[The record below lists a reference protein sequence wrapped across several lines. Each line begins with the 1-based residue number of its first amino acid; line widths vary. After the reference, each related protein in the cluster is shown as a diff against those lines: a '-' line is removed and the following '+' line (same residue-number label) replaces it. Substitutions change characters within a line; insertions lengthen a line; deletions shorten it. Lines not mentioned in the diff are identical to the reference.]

1 MKRKITALC
10 LALSLSLTL
19 CACGGSGGE
28 ASSQKNA
35 PASTP
40 PEASSQP
47 EPTVQEPS
55 CTVAASQAYSD
66 GMAWVVYRDESGAT
80 YTGAMDKEG
89 KVRFC
94 IEGGDV
100 ETTPFKDGQ
109 AYIETEDGLLLV
121 DQDGLVY
128 DFAGHLVDGELQAY
142 GGGYA
147 VVKRTTSDILEG
159 DINTYVLVDSTGAER
174 TLDREINA
182 GYSSGGIFSDALR
195 GSVDY
200 YFPRADLWLTDALA
214 SVESVIYEIF
224 DFDGYVVEIG
234 VTPDWSAAS
243 LIYMGKDD
251 TQATVVDM
259 SGVPGLSNMEFVEPE
274 PGYMGFGGGM
284 FSFYAFS
291 AGLDGQEYSNYYF
304 LDLSTGTVHTYEG
317 QYAELLTG
325 ACFSTGG
332 DTLALELNGND
343 GVTYLLMVDRALNEL
358 SEPIPVGG
366 RNADYVADSYGIVT
380 EAGILDLEGG
390 QISDGSFTDLE
401 AAVNAADGSSP
412 LVGDGTIKTGEGTY
426 CDYTGNPLFE
436 VIDASGAARIG

>member
-1 MKRKITALC
+1 MKKKIMALC

-19 CACGGSGGE
+19 CACGGGGE
-28 ASSQKNA
+28 NTSGQTDAS
-35 PASTP
+35 ASIT

-55 CTVAASQAYSD
+55 YTVAESQAYSE

-109 AYIETEDGLLLV
+109 AYVRTEDGLLLV
-121 DQDGLVY
+121 DEDGLVY

-159 DINTYVLVDSTGAER
+159 NIDTYVLVDSTGAER
-174 TLDREINA
+174 TLGREVIG
-182 GYSSGGIFSDALR
+182 GYHSSGIFREDR
-195 GSVDY
+195 RDY
-200 YFPRADLWLTDALA
+200 YFPQADIWFNHIHETVSA
-214 SVESVIYEIF
+214 EIF
-224 DFDGYVVEIG
+224 DFGAFDDHVIELGG
-234 VTPDWSAAS
+234 APDMTAVS

-251 TQATVVDM
+251 TQATVVDV
-259 SGVPGLSNMEFVEPE
+259 SGVPGLSNMGFVQPE
-274 PGYMGFGGGM
+274 PGNMSSGGDI
-284 FSFYAFS
+284 FSFYAFGE
-291 AGLDGQEYSNYYF
+291 GLDGQEYSNYYF
-304 LDLSTGTVHTYEG
+304 LDLSTGTVHTYGG

-332 DTLALELNGND
+332 DTLALELRGND

-358 SEPIPVGG
+358 SEPIAVGG
-366 RNADYVADSYGIVT
+366 QNADYVADSYGIVT
-380 EAGILDLEGG
+380 DTGILDLEGG
-390 QISDGSFTDLE
+390 QISDGSFADLE
-401 AAVNAADGSSP
+401 AAINAADGSNP
-412 LVGDGTIKTGEGTY
+412 LVGDGAIKTREGVY
-426 CDYTGNPLFE
+426 YDYTGQLLFE
-436 VIDASGAARIG
+436 SIDASGATQIG

>member
-55 CTVAASQAYSD
+55 YTVAASQAYSD

-89 KVRFC
+89 NVRFC

-109 AYIETEDGLLLV
+109 AYVRTEDGLLLV
-121 DQDGLVY
+121 DEDGLVY
-128 DFAGHLVDGELQAY
+128 DFAGHLVDGELHAY

-159 DINTYVLVDSTGAER
+159 NINTYVLVDSTGAER

-182 GYSSGGIFSDALR
+182 G
-195 GSVDY
+195 
-200 YFPRADLWLTDALA
+200 
-214 SVESVIYEIF
+214 
-224 DFDGYVVEIG
+224 
-234 VTPDWSAAS
+234 
-243 LIYMGKDD
+243 
-251 TQATVVDM
+251 
-259 SGVPGLSNMEFVEPE
+259 
-274 PGYMGFGGGM
+274 
-284 FSFYAFS
+284 
-291 AGLDGQEYSNYYF
+291 
-304 LDLSTGTVHTYEG
+304 
-317 QYAELLTG
+317 
-325 ACFSTGG
+325 
-332 DTLALELNGND
+332 
-343 GVTYLLMVDRALNEL
+343 
-358 SEPIPVGG
+358 
-366 RNADYVADSYGIVT
+366 
-380 EAGILDLEGG
+380 
-390 QISDGSFTDLE
+390 
-401 AAVNAADGSSP
+401 
-412 LVGDGTIKTGEGTY
+412 
-426 CDYTGNPLFE
+426 
-436 VIDASGAARIG
+436 